1 VEYSYFDRG
10 VWFLII
16 ESSGVSLFSDSSLV
30 KTRETTESVRA
41 WVGKGPVIDTGSLEL
56 GTDRPASNLLGAMNG
71 ALGSVSGGGL
81 RVRDRVDITEEALAL
96 LAGLPKALGSDK
108 EEEVEPELVIGNLY
122 TYKLLIEAM
131 TGRKIK
137 IMDLPKADAEDAEVE
152 GTKIYA
158 AEEAQDPDGESVGWG
173 IEYHYREIV
182 SEEQHLL
189 FRAGG
194 TVMTADGVE
203 RGFDIK
209 LRMSRSYYSETTV
222 DFAAGDG
229 VLVDPLVV
237 NFASGGTTLFA
248 EKRLFDLDSDPNGDK
263 ESVSLPTAGSGLL
276 VYDKNLDGVANDGGE
291 LFGPTSGNGFV
302 ELAAHDIDS
311 NYWIDES
318 DPVYNLLRVAV
329 EGPDGEDLLLSL
341 KEVGIGAI
349 YLKYTDTAFS
359 IKDAENTLLGEVRRT
374 SVYLGEYSGGGT
386 VQQVDLVV

>member
-1 VEYSYFDRG
+1 M
-10 VWFLII
+10 II

-30 KTRETTESVRA
+30 KAHESTESVRA
-41 WVGKGPVIDTGSLEL
+41 WVGKGPVADIGGLEL
-56 GTDRPASNLLGAMNG
+56 GSDRPASNLVDSING
-71 ALGSVSGGGL
+71 ALSSVNGP
-81 RVRDRVDITEEALAL
+81 RVLDRVEITAEALAL
-96 LAGLPKALGSDK
+96 LAGLPKALGSEGGK
-108 EEEVEPELVIGNLY
+108 EENVEPDPIGNLY

-137 IMDLPKADAEDAEVE
+137 IMDLPKANAEDAEVE
-152 GTKIYA
+152 GTEIHKA
-158 AEEAQDPDGESVGWG
+158 DEAQDPDAERVGWG
-173 IEYHYREIV
+173 VEYHYREIV

-209 LRMSRSYYSETTV
+209 LRMSRSHYSETTV

-237 NFASGGTTLFA
+237 NFGSGGTTLSTD
-248 EKRLFDLDSDPNGDK
+248 KRLFDLDSDGI
-263 ESVSLPTAGSGLL
+263 EEAVSLPSAGSGLL
-276 VYDKNLDGVANDGGE
+276 VYDKNRDGVANNGAE
-291 LFGPTSGNGFV
+291 LFGPTSGNGFT
-302 ELAAHDIDS
+302 ELAAHDADE

-329 EGPDGEDLLLSL
+329 EGPDGEDRLLSL

-374 SVYLGEYSGGGT
+374 SVYLSEDSLGEYSGGGT
-386 VQQVDLVV
+386 VQQVDLVI